1 MNKQTYQNK
10 KYSVE
15 ENKNKM
21 NETSFICKL
30 KSTYVPQFLEKLN
43 KKVSTKVKVY
53 KLILTYKRSLIHFI
67 LQLRNA

>member
-30 KSTYVPQFLEKLN
+30 KSTSVPQFLEKLN